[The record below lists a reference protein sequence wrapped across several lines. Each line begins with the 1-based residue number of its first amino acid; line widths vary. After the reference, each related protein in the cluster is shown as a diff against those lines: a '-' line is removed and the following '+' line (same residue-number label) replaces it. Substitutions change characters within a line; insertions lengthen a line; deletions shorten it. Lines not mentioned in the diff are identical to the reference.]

1 MTFVFCTL
9 QTESYKTRILIPREE
24 KKEKMK
30 EEEFLRFQGP
40 AWKGEGHEL
49 GVSVVKETIWSGAG
63 NELGVK
69 CKQNIKRVEE

>member
-49 GVSVVKETIWSGAG
+49 GVSVVKETFGQGQGMNLESSVSKI
-63 NELGVK
+63 
-69 CKQNIKRVEE
+69 